1 MPAPLRR
8 LVDYLPPGDGVP
20 APGCRCEVPFAGRR
34 LVGVVQETGTPT
46 RTDTELKTARAL
58 DQVPVLDPDL
68 LELCRRA
75 ATYYRHPPGE
85 VFHTALPGPLRKGEP
100 PRLPGELLWRLTS
113 RGRFASP
120 EGLRRA
126 PRQQQALEL
135 LAEHP
140 RGLSTPMLASLG
152 VTRGPLQA
160 LEKKGWVELVSATA
174 DAPDPVPADPLA
186 EVPEHANPEQ
196 DAAIRALSEGTG
208 FIPWLLDGITGSGKT
223 EVYLQTMAEHLRAG
237 RQVLVLVPEIGL
249 TSQTIRRFRRRFRVP
264 VAVLHSGLSEKERLR
279 AWLDAREG
287 RARIVLGTRSAVFT
301 PLKQPGLII
310 VDEAHDLSF
319 KQQEGFR
326 YSARDL
332 AVWRARLLDIPV
344 VLGTATPA
352 LETLH
357 QAHSGRYRHLRLT
370 RRAGEALPPQLML
383 EDCRNLPPDRPLS
396 PRSLEALEETL
407 DQGRQALVFVNR
419 RGYAPMLLCNDCGW
433 QAECPRCD
441 VLFTWHRREH
451 SLRCHHCD
459 GHRPVPHHCPE
470 CGSAHLRDMGAGTEK
485 IESVLRE
492 AFPETEVIRIDRDS
506 TRRKGSMDRHLAAV
520 QQGEPAM
527 LVGTQMLAKGHHF
540 PALDL
545 AVVLEADSGF
555 LSADFRGPEQAA
567 QLLLQVAGRTGR
579 GHRPGQVII
588 QTRHPEHPLLLQLL
602 DGDYHRLAET
612 LLEHRRMAGLP
623 PYGYLALVRTETH
636 QAEQA
641 MTLLSE
647 AAAALEADETVQV
660 LGPVPAPRERR
671 AGRWRHQLL
680 LQSPSRKA
688 LQRRLPALL
697 EALEQH
703 PLSRHCRWHLD
714 VDPVEML

>member
-1 MPAPLRR
+1 MPVPLRR
-8 LVDYLPPGDGVP
+8 LFDYLPPGDGVP

-34 LVGVVQETGTPT
+34 LVGVVQETGAPA
-46 RTDTELKTARAL
+46 RAGSPLKTARAL
-58 DQVPVLDPDL
+58 DDQPVLDPDL
-68 LELCRRA
+68 TELCRRA

-85 VFHTALPGPLRKGEP
+85 VFHTALPGLLRKGAP
-100 PRLPGELLWRLTS
+100 ARLPEQLLWRLTA

-126 PRQQQALEL
+126 PRQKQALEL

-140 RGLSTPMLASLG
+140 RGLGTPMLASLG
-152 VTRGPLQA
+152 VARSPLQA
-160 LEKKGWVELVSATA
+160 LEKKGWVELVRA
-174 DAPDPVPADPLA
+174 DDEQPQAPVTEPLA
-186 EVPEHANPEQ
+186 EVPEQANPEQ
-196 DAAIRALSEGTG
+196 DAAIRALREGTG

-223 EVYLQTMAEHLRAG
+223 EVYLQAMAEHLRAG
-237 RQVLVLVPEIGL
+237 RQILVLVPEIGL
-249 TSQTIRRFRRRFRVP
+249 TSQTIRRFRNRFRVP
-264 VAVLHSGLSEKERLR
+264 VAVMHSGLSEKERLR

-301 PLKQPGLII
+301 PLKQPGMII
-310 VDEAHDLSF
+310 VDEAHDTSF
-319 KQQEGFR
+319 KQQDGFR

-332 AVWRARLLDIPV
+332 AVWRARILDIPV

-357 QAHSGRYRHLRLT
+357 QAQDGRYRHLRLT
-370 RRAGEALPPQLML
+370 RRAGEAIPPQLML
-383 EDCRNLPPDRPLS
+383 EDCRQLPPERPLS
-396 PRSLEALEETL
+396 PRCLDALAETL
-407 DQGRQALVFVNR
+407 QQQRQALVFVNR

-441 VLFTWHRREH
+441 VLFTWHRGEG

-459 GHRPVPHHCPE
+459 SRRPVPRQCPE
-470 CGSAHLRDMGAGTEK
+470 CGSPHLRDMGAGTEK
-485 IESVLRE
+485 IEAVLRDT
-492 AFPETEVIRIDRDS
+492 FPETTIIRIDRDS

-520 QQGEPAM
+520 QQGEPAI

-540 PALDL
+540 PALDM

-602 DGDYHRLAET
+602 DGDYHRLAAT
-612 LLEHRRMAGLP
+612 LMEHRRMAGLP
-623 PYGYLALVRTETH
+623 PFGYLALVRTETH
-636 QAEQA
+636 RAEQA
-641 MTLLSE
+641 MTLLND
-647 AAAALEADETVQV
+647 AAAALEADATVQV
-660 LGPVPAPRERR
+660 LGPVPAPMERR

-680 LQSPSRKA
+680 LQSSSRRA